1 MWHDPAVNPLDL
13 IAILLIVLAVL
24 LGIRSGALPQLLGL
38 AGAAVAALTG
48 LALLPAMTPI
58 LDELAAPVR
67 AIVVLSVLFG
77 LVGVG
82 ETIGAAL
89 GRRASAALGSGI
101 LGTMERV
108 AGGIVGAAQAVLILW
123 LAGGVI
129 AAGPFP
135 NLAQLAQRSVALRL
149 VDEVLPPPT
158 EIVLELGQLLDDS
171 GLPNVFI
178 GLEQLPAPD
187 IDLPSDDLARQ
198 IGERA
203 APSVLRVIADGCEQR
218 ASGSSFV
225 VATEYLVT
233 NAHVIVGADSVVVQ
247 TSSGSY
253 RAVPVL
259 VDVRL
264 DVALLWAD
272 GLEARPLRFTA
283 EEPARGDLGATI
295 GYPGG
300 GNETVKPATVAATYS
315 ATGLDV
321 TREERVTRRIVE
333 LRARVVPGDSG
344 GPFVLQDGTVG
355 GVVFAESRVDP
366 SVGYALSALE
376 VRDRVTPAIGRQ
388 GAVPSGPCVR

>member
-1 MWHDPAVNPLDL
+1 MNPLDL
-13 IAILLIVLAVL
+13 IAIALIALAVL

-38 AGAAVAALTG
+38 AGAAVAALSG
-48 LALLPAMTPI
+48 LALLPALTPI
-58 LDELAAPVR
+58 LDQLSAAVR
-67 AIVVLSVLFG
+67 AIAVLSVLLG
-77 LVGVG
+77 LVGIG
-82 ETIGAAL
+82 ETVGAAL

-101 LGTMERV
+101 FGALERV
-108 AGGIVGAAQAVLILW
+108 AGGLVGGAQAILILW

-135 NLAQLAQRSVALRL
+135 NLAQLAQRSVALRI

-187 IDLPSDDLARQ
+187 IDLPSDELARD
-198 IGERA
+198 IGRQA
-203 APSVLRVIADGCEQR
+203 APSVLRVLADGCGQR

-225 VATEYLVT
+225 IAPGYLVT
-233 NAHVIVGADSVVVQ
+233 NAHVVVGADDVLVQ
-247 TSSGSY
+247 TPSDSF

-259 VDVRL
+259 LDLNL

-272 GLEARPLRFTA
+272 GVTAQPLRFTSA
-283 EEPARGDLGATI
+283 EPSRGDLGATI

-300 GNETVKPATVAATYS
+300 GNEAAKPATVSATYV

-321 TREERVTRRIVE
+321 TREARVTRRIVE

-344 GPFVLQDGTVG
+344 GPFVLEDGTVG

-366 SVGYALSALE
+366 AVGYALSALE
-376 VRDRVTPAIGRQ
+376 VRARVFGAIGRRE
-388 GAVPSGPCVR
+388 AVAPGPCVR